1 MTIFENF
8 YKITKNSVSRLKMV
22 SEFDIFTYFWSRT
35 TLADVET
42 IFNFTDFSK
51 GRTLKPKNRDFG
63 QPVAAPQNAF
73 KVCKSTWE
81 EI

>member
-8 YKITKNSVSRLKMV
+8 YKITKNSVSRLKMA

-73 KVCKSTWE
+73 KFCKSTWE